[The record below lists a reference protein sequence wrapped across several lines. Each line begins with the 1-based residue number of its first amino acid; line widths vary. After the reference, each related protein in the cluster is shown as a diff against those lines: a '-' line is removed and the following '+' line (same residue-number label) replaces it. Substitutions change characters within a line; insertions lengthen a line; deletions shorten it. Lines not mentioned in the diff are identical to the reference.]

1 VNYDAVGRPR
11 TDHDHASQLSEAP
24 AAADRNCE
32 FNVPPQPTVVQRV
45 CA

>member
-24 AAADRNCE
+24 AADRNCE
-32 FNVPPQPTVVQRV
+32 FNAPPQPTVVQRV